1 MAASGSGG
9 DGPGGRPWTAIST
22 WAPGPGGGAVED
34 AISFETSDEDAEAT
48 LAGVV
53 LSRPQP
59 DGDGDAPPCEVT
71 VSFRGKYEI
80 HWVYV
85 RSTARIYELYHSTD
99 AKGTSKDYLC
109 TVRCGLAVKE
119 PHPCGEESM
128 SQWTGGAPTSDKRE
142 QETKS
147 VSSSSDEESW
157 VDVNIPESPT
167 GNNTPEAQE
176 RNAIRICQENTLA
189 HYEATAEMTDVSP
202 CVSLTVRLLSLQSKT
217 SVHIEE
223 ICIFADPVESTNDN
237 SVTGPGNM
245 GDSSLMAM
253 LVPGLMQMSK
263 SRNLKIDERY
273 FSDGSRTQ
281 LTQDRAMKESN
292 PSEKIMQET
301 GLSSTGN
308 HKPSGIES
316 VINSADSGT
325 VSNEKSNQ
333 GEFQLKDT
341 NSLPLPLP
349 VQTTES
355 TQAPSVKDQQASGA
369 GHLANPLVNEFTP
382 YNHNIER
389 KLDTLLSKVE
399 KMELYCSR
407 FEDSMIKPLGSIEAR
422 LQRLEEQFS
431 SFSVEMQS
439 LQGSSAVRSASD
451 GISNMTNS
459 QEEACAPAAV
469 TDRKLGLAF
478 RAPDFSSD
486 DSHSYNATSEN
497 QVNIRGSN
505 VLPRLP
511 VKVPDFI
518 AQPELT
524 GGDVHDG
531 PSSPVYCAP
540 TSEKERKIS
549 PGLVVKVPEFLD
561 DDDDYD
567 EDVEEEKEAEVGDHD
582 DGNTQYDD
590 TLSKSTVDS
599 TKSKKPV
606 SINGALASALEALLT
621 SSKGASSSKPVVCT
635 ASNLSA
641 ENTNDS
647 LSCSLS
653 PENMGEKSTKDDS
666 ADQFLGTCDANLVA
680 TFRSFQEID
689 ATPHTSLSKEMLDSK
704 VEINEQNADLNA
716 EKVSCVASTESL
728 DVPSQPDTVEQ
739 SIDSGSQV
747 DGQNNCPSLDT
758 MPYAISTGP
767 MGPPKPPAVFE
778 AADNGVQVNG
788 NRPAISLA
796 EFLAARNASSGKN
809 VTSEV
814 CSGNDGPKKLSSE
827 RTLAGAD
834 KSSKNISQLLVKK
847 ALEVDADEGKHYPS
861 VPIGANFDGSSS
873 VDPGNAASGH
883 NIITK
888 EAVSD
893 KACGLKNAES
903 GFRLSVGMDSIFS
916 QFPATDSRKE
926 WIENSSSDLSPD
938 DTFSKPN
945 VMHSW
950 SNLSSM
956 ESFSGAPAKEP
967 AVSANATSRNY
978 VEDFEDIGD
987 CPTATRIS
995 GEELQKVCDLL
1006 YEFKDDM
1013 LGMTSMA
1020 KGTSKSSL
1028 SLEVLL
1034 AESSDSEA
1042 QISDQEDIDNGAGI
1056 GSARLFGTFSSSD
1069 DDASAADEPLVDVAD
1084 LTTPSEPHASAF
1096 NEPLVDVTDLTNPS
1110 GTDASS
1116 VNEPSADVDL
1126 PNPSETSASD
1136 VNDEPLASV
1145 DDLPKPLESFSGGSS
1160 GEHPGSLI

>member
-9 DGPGGRPWTAIST
+9 AGPGGRPWTATST
-22 WAPGPGGGAVED
+22 WAPGPGGGAVEG
-34 AISFETSDEDAEAT
+34 AISLETSDEDAEAT
-48 LAGVV
+48 AAGVV
-53 LSRPQP
+53 LSRPLP

-85 RSTARIYELYHSTD
+85 RSSARIYELYHSTD
-99 AKGTSKDYLC
+99 TKGTSKDYLC

-119 PHPCGEESM
+119 PQPCGEESM
-128 SQWTGGAPTSDKRE
+128 SQRSGGAPTSDKRE
-142 QETKS
+142 HETKS
-147 VSSSSDEESW
+147 
-157 VDVNIPESPT
+157 
-167 GNNTPEAQE
+167 
-176 RNAIRICQENTLA
+176 A

-223 ICIFADPVESTNDN
+223 ICIFADPVESTTDN

-245 GDSSLMAM
+245 GGSSLIAM
-253 LVPGLMQMSK
+253 LFPGLMQMSK

-273 FSDGSRTQ
+273 FSDGPRTQ

-301 GLSSTGN
+301 VLSSTDN
-308 HKPSGIES
+308 HKPSGKES
-316 VINSADSGT
+316 VMNSADSGT

-341 NSLPLPLP
+341 NSVTLP

-355 TQAPSVKDQQASGA
+355 TQAPSGKEQQASGT
-369 GHLANPLVNEFTP
+369 GHLANPLANEIFTP

-389 KLDTLLSKVE
+389 KLDTLLSKDE

-407 FEDSMIKPLGSIEAR
+407 FEDSMIKPLCSIEAR

-439 LQGSSAVRSASD
+439 LRGSCAVRSASD

-459 QEEACAPAAV
+459 QEEACAPAPI

-478 RAPDFSSD
+478 KVPDFSFD
-486 DSHSYNATSEN
+486 DSHFYNATSEN
-497 QVNIRGSN
+497 QVNFCGSN
-505 VLPRLP
+505 VVPRLL

-540 TSEKERKIS
+540 SSEKERKIS

-567 EDVEEEKEAEVGDHD
+567 EEVEEEKEAEVGDHD

-599 TKSKKPV
+599 TKNKKPV
-606 SINGALASALEALLT
+606 SINGALASALEAFLT
-621 SSKGASSSKPVVCT
+621 STKGASSLKPVVCT

-653 PENMGEKSTKDDS
+653 PEKMGEKSTKDDS
-666 ADQFLGTCDANLVA
+666 ADQFLGTCDANSVG
-680 TFRSFQEID
+680 TFRSSQEID
-689 ATPHTSLSKEMLDSK
+689 ATPHISLSKEMLDSK

-716 EKVSCVASTESL
+716 EKVSFVASTGSL

-778 AADNGVQVNG
+778 AIDNGDQDNE
-788 NRPAISLA
+788 NRPALSLA
-796 EFLAARNASSGKN
+796 EFPAARNASSGKN

-834 KSSKNISQLLVKK
+834 KSLKNISQLLVKK
-847 ALEVDADEGKHYPS
+847 ALEVDADEGKHYSS

-893 KACGLKNAES
+893 KACGLKNAEC

-916 QFPATDSRKE
+916 QYPATDSWKE
-926 WIENSSSDLSPD
+926 WIENSRLDLSPD

-945 VMHSW
+945 AMHSW
-950 SNLSSM
+950 SYLGSM
-956 ESFSGAPAKEP
+956 ESFSEAPVKEP
-967 AVSANATSRNY
+967 AVSANATSGNY
-978 VEDFEDIGD
+978 VEDLEAIGY
-987 CPTATRIS
+987 CPMAT
-995 GEELQKVCDLL
+995 QACDLL

-1034 AESSDSEA
+1034 AKSSDSEA
-1042 QISDQEDIDNGAGI
+1042 QISDLEDIDNGAGI
-1056 GSARLFGTFSSSD
+1056 GSAQLFSTFSSSD
-1069 DDASAADEPLVDVAD
+1069 DDASGADEPLVDVAD
-1084 LTTPSEPHASAF
+1084 LTAPSEPYASAF
-1096 NEPLVDVTDLTNPS
+1096 SEPFVDVTDLTNPS

-1145 DDLPKPLESFSGGSS
+1145 DDLPKPLETFSGGSS

>member
-1 MAASGSGG
+1 MSQRSGS
-9 DGPGGRPWTAIST
+9 
-22 WAPGPGGGAVED
+22 
-34 AISFETSDEDAEAT
+34 
-48 LAGVV
+48 
-53 LSRPQP
+53 
-59 DGDGDAPPCEVT
+59 
-71 VSFRGKYEI
+71 
-80 HWVYV
+80 
-85 RSTARIYELYHSTD
+85 
-99 AKGTSKDYLC
+99 
-109 TVRCGLAVKE
+109 
-119 PHPCGEESM
+119 
-128 SQWTGGAPTSDKRE
+128 APTSDKRE

-157 VDVNIPESPT
+157 VDVKIPESPT
-167 GNNTPEAQE
+167 GNNSPEAQE
-176 RNAIRICQENTLA
+176 RHAIRICQENTLA

-237 SVTGPGNM
+237 SVKGPGNM
-245 GDSSLMAM
+245 GGSSLMAM

-263 SRNLKIDERY
+263 SRNLKFDERY

-281 LTQDRAMKESN
+281 LAQDKESN

-301 GLSSTGN
+301 GLSSTDN

-325 VSNEKSNQ
+325 ISNEKSNQ
-333 GEFQLKDT
+333 SEFQLKDT

-349 VQTTES
+349 VQTAES

-369 GHLANPLVNEFTP
+369 GHLSNPLVNEFTP
-382 YNHNIER
+382 YYNHNIER

-407 FEDSMIKPLGSIEAR
+407 FEDNMIKPLGSIEAR

-439 LQGSSAVRSASD
+439 LRGSPAVRSASD

-459 QEEACAPAAV
+459 QEETCAPAPV

-478 RAPDFSSD
+478 KAPDFSSND
-486 DSHSYNATSEN
+486 AHSYDPTSEN
-497 QVNIRGSN
+497 QVNIHQSN
-505 VLPRLP
+505 VVPRLL

-531 PSSPVYCAP
+531 PSSPVCCAP
-540 TSEKERKIS
+540 SSEKERKIS

-567 EDVEEEKEAEVGDHD
+567 EEVEEEKEAEVGDNN

-590 TLSKSTVDS
+590 ARSKGTLDG
-599 TKSKKPV
+599 TKSKKPL

-621 SSKGASSSKPVVCT
+621 SSKGTSSLKPVVST

-641 ENTNDS
+641 EITNDS

-653 PENMGEKSTKDDS
+653 PENMGEKSTKYDS
-666 ADQFLGTCDANLVA
+666 ADQFLGTCDANLA
-680 TFRSFQEID
+680 GTFRSSQEID
-689 ATPHTSLSKEMLDSK
+689 ATPHTSLSKKMLDSK

-716 EKVSCVASTESL
+716 EKVSFVASTESL
-728 DVPSQPDTVEQ
+728 DVASQPDTVEQ

-778 AADNGVQVNG
+778 AVDSEVHVNE

-814 CSGNDGPKKLSSE
+814 CSGNDRPKKLSSE

-834 KSSKNISQLLVKK
+834 KSLKNISQLLVKT
-847 ALEVDADEGKHYPS
+847 ALEVDADEGKHYSS
-861 VPIGANFDGSSS
+861 VSIGANFYGSSS

-893 KACGLKNAES
+893 KACVLKNAES
-903 GFRLSVGMDSIFS
+903 GFKLSVGMDSIFS
-916 QFPATDSRKE
+916 QYPATDSMKE
-926 WIENSSSDLSPD
+926 WIENCSSDLSPD

-945 VMHSW
+945 VMCSW
-950 SNLSSM
+950 LNLSSM
-956 ESFSGAPAKEP
+956 EPFSVAPAKEP

-978 VEDFEDIGD
+978 VEDLEDIGD

-1013 LGMTSMA
+1013 LGLTSMD
-1020 KGTSKSSL
+1020 
-1028 SLEVLL
+1028 LEDIGDCPTATRISGEELQKVCDLL
-1034 AESSDSEA
+1034 YEFRNSSDSEA
-1042 QISDQEDIDNGAGI
+1042 QISDLEVIDNGAG
-1056 GSARLFGTFSSSD
+1056 GSAQLFSTFSSSD
-1069 DDASAADEPLVDVAD
+1069 DDASAADVPLVDVAD
-1084 LTTPSEPHASAF
+1084 LTTPSEPCASAF

-1110 GTDASS
+1110 GTKAAS
-1116 VNEPSADVDL
+1116 VNEPLAAVDL

-1145 DDLPKPLESFSGGSS
+1145 DDLPKALETLSGGTS